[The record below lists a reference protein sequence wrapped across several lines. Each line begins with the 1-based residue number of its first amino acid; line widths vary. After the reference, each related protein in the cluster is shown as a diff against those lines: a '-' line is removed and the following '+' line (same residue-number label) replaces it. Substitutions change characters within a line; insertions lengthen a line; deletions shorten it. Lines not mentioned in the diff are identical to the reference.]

1 MKTNFIKFDGTKE
14 SIDSIQEL
22 VNKAN
27 IKYAGK
33 HTYSLDK
40 VINSDSISI
49 LSTNLLYTEDDEP
62 IESSIVIPPGIG
74 HYVFF
79 NSYYDNTKITEYDF
93 PSFGFCTEKYY
104 LEYLRETSL

>member
-33 HTYSLDK
+33 HTYRS
-40 VINSDSISI
+40 
-49 LSTNLLYTEDDEP
+49 
-62 IESSIVIPPGIG
+62 
-74 HYVFF
+74 
-79 NSYYDNTKITEYDF
+79 
-93 PSFGFCTEKYY
+93 
-104 LEYLRETSL
+104 